1 MTKRYVGW
9 VFLAAVLV
17 AGLVVA
23 GTTSARSVDLDE
35 TSPMRDVAET
45 VWFQGYLADYPSG
58 DHVRTTYDIDARIY
72 AAEAG
77 GTPLWGP
84 ETHSSVT
91 IIQGWFNIELGSFVS
106 PLPDF
111 DTPPYYV
118 ELTVN
123 GEILYPRLKLASVPS
138 ALRAG
143 EADEA
148 AGLTL
153 PYSGTVGSG
162 TMAMSVT
169 NTGSGIGGY
178 FRVNNVTSSAAAL
191 YGSTN
196 GTGAGVYALSTGSGP
211 AVKAYASG
219 SSLAGLFEGY
229 VRMNGFTLTTGA
241 NDGYILMSDAWGNGS
256 WEPGTGV
263 SDGDWTFI
271 GNGIATY
278 DTVGI
283 GTMWPDELLTIR
295 PPVSGDDNLIH
306 FVPNVVVK
314 GEAEEDRLGEGSY
327 VGMTDGSSN
336 MWIVNSEEGGWLCMG
351 ADDFP
356 TVAVTES
363 TKVMMSTFAFMGMEP
378 PGYLTVDGEN
388 IGDYGAAI
396 YSAQDYGTPH
406 VVHAEYYGSSSNA
419 VAVYGDARQEDVW
432 TTGGE
437 FHGDGYGV
445 IGEAHSSNS
454 LGWLYGVYGDCDNGT
469 SAATCY
475 SIYGSEPTGAG
486 TLYAGYFAG
495 DTHVSGTLTKAAG
508 SFKIDH
514 PLDPAGMYLS
524 HSFVESPDMMN
535 VYNGNVV
542 LDGAGEATVVLPDY
556 FDALNRDFRYQLTCI
571 GAFAPVYVAD
581 EITGNSFRVAGGDP
595 GMKISWMVTGIRQ
608 DKYAE
613 EHRIVVEAPKTGY
626 ELGRYLHPEEHGLPA
641 TMSVTYNAEVEA
653 ARAASQAA
661 NAEHSARQAE
671 KRARAKAAVGEGL
684 FWGGSEMEAR
694 KGRGV

>member
-1 MTKRYVGW
+1 MIKRYFGW

-17 AGLVVA
+17 AGLAVTSA
-23 GTTSARSVDLDE
+23 TSARLVDFDE
-35 TSPMRDVAET
+35 TSPVRDVAET
-45 VWFQGYLADYPSG
+45 VWFQGYLADYPAG
-58 DHVRTTYDIDARIY
+58 DPVSATHDIDARIY

-84 ETHSSVT
+84 ETHSSV
-91 IIQGWFNIELGSFVS
+91 IITQGWFNIELGSILS

-118 ELTVN
+118 DLTIN
-123 GEILYPRLKLASVPS
+123 GEILAPRLKLASVPS
-138 ALRAG
+138 SLRAG
-143 EADEA
+143 EAD
-148 AGLTL
+148 GLTL
-153 PYSGTVGSG
+153 PYAGTVSSSDR
-162 TMAMSVT
+162 AMSVT
-169 NTGSGIGGY
+169 NTGTGIGGY
-178 FRVNNVTSSAAAL
+178 FKVNNVASSAAAL
-191 YGSTN
+191 YGNTD
-196 GTGAGVYALSTGSGP
+196 GTGSAVIGWSTGSGA
-211 AVKAYASG
+211 AVRGHAAGSG
-219 SSLAGLFEGY
+219 LAGLFDGDVEMEGFS
-229 VRMNGFTLTTGA
+229 MPTGA
-241 NDGYILMSDAWGNGS
+241 NDGYILMSDASGNGS

-263 SDGDWTFI
+263 SDGDWAFV

-283 GTMWPDELLTIR
+283 GTWWPDELLTIC
-295 PPVSGDDNLIH
+295 PPAYGDDNLIH
-306 FVPNVVVK
+306 FVPNVPAK
-314 GEAEEDRLGEGSY
+314 GEARGDRSGEGSY
-327 VGMTDGSSN
+327 VGMTDSADAL
-336 MWIVNSEEGGWLCMG
+336 WIMNAEEGSWIWMG
-351 ADDFP
+351 TNDWP
-356 TVAVTES
+356 SVALTDS
-363 TKVMMSTFAFMGMEP
+363 SKFAVSPYLILGGEP
-378 PGYLTVDGEN
+378 PGYFTVDGDD

-406 VVHAEYYGSSSNA
+406 VVHAEYYGSNSNA

-445 IGEAHSSNS
+445 IGEAHSSNT

-486 TLYAGYFAG
+486 TVYAGYFSG
-495 DTHVSGTLTKAAG
+495 DTHVNGTLTKAAG

-535 VYNGNVV
+535 VYNGNVI
-542 LDGAGEATVVLPDY
+542 LNGAGEATVVLPDY

-571 GAFAPVYVAD
+571 GGFAPVYVAE

-595 GMKISWMVTGIRQ
+595 GMKVSWMVTGIRQ

-641 TMSVTYNAEVEA
+641 TMSTTYNAEVEA
-653 ARAASQAA
+653 ARAAATAA
-661 NAEHSARQAE
+661 NAEQKARQAE
-671 KRARAKAAVGEGL
+671 KRAQAQAAVGEGS
-684 FWGGSEMEAR
+684 WR
-694 KGRGV
+694 